1 MRIHQYGNAPR
12 DNNLKKTLFIMF
24 IVNQLNLMERI
35 SMNGMERK
43 TSLIT
48 HYFEIF
54 LVDTTDGNGYSSKVE
69 DQLAVTVYA
78 DDVALTSL
86 EEACEDTQPYMV
98 FGKSLKRFT
107 QKGNF
112 LGMGAHHLHERL
124 HDAVGDAG
132 WRMLAPIVDQMILRK
147 IVAKELYEVTY

>member
-1 MRIHQYGNAPR
+1 
-12 DNNLKKTLFIMF
+12 MF
-24 IVNQLNLMERI
+24 IVNQLNL
-35 SMNGMERK
+35 MERK

-78 DDVALTSL
+78 DDVAFTSL

-98 FGKSLKRFT
+98 LGKTLKRFT
-107 QKGNF
+107 QKGDF

-147 IVAKELYEVTY
+147 IVAKELYEVTYCAL